1 MDKKKMILTS
11 LASVTVLGAVFAVSQ
26 PSVVKADAPTA
37 TSTSGETGATP
48 VVKTPK
54 TEVEKAKEDL
64 TETIENLTDDAEKLK
79 ADAEKKAEIGK
90 EAILDSVEKG
100 YLSAKDVLKE
110 LENDYNTR
118 NKAPKKEASKPIVK
132 NLQTKLMI

>member
-1 MDKKKMILTS
+1 MILTS

-64 TETIENLTDDAEKLK
+64 TETIENLRDDAEKLK
-79 ADAEKKAEIGK
+79 ADAEKKAETLK
-90 EAILDSVEKG
+90 NRKIL
-100 YLSAKDVLKE
+100 
-110 LENDYNTR
+110 
-118 NKAPKKEASKPIVK
+118 
-132 NLQTKLMI
+132 